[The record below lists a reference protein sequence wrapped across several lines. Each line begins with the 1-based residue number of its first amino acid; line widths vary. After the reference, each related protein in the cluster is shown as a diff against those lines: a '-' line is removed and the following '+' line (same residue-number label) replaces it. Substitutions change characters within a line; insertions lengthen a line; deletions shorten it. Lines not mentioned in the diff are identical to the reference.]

1 MPLIPSWP
9 DAFLFVIFFIVLRVS
24 RFLVLYSS
32 YWLTIRF
39 FYCVLFDFHCLMR
52 GVLILLYL
60 VGQFSSC
67 RLLGGRIGFCF
78 FGMFYFACIIVSY
91 IGISW
96 VCLQYFWLIS
106 SHLLIDWPDTVALL
120 RFFQYIVSLRFISLS
135 LFSVFPC
142 FLGSFLIYFS
152 RLISQPDFAC
162 LFPFDV
168 FISMLSL

>member
-1 MPLIPSWP
+1 MIPSWP
-9 DAFLFVIFFIVLRVS
+9 DAFLFVIFFRVLRVS
-24 RFLVLYSS
+24 RFLVHYPS

-39 FYCVLFDFHCLMR
+39 FCCVLFDFRCLMR
-52 GVLILLYL
+52 GVLVLLYL
-60 VGQFSSC
+60 VAQFSSC

-78 FGMFYFACIIVSY
+78 FGMFYFAYIIVSY

-96 VCLQYFWLIS
+96 VSLHQYFLLVS

-142 FLGSFLIYFS
+142 F
-152 RLISQPDFAC
+152 P
-162 LFPFDV
+162 V
-168 FISMLSL
+168 FF